1 MKLFTMFVLIGLP
14 VLLGDQQA
22 GGTATQQVH
31 RDQAYA
37 EPRNE
42 RQMLDVFAP
51 AGAKNRPIVFWIHGG
66 GWQKGDKKE
75 MHAKPQAFTDKGF
88 VFATTNYRFIPNV
101 TLQQMTGDVAKSIRW
116 VYDHAAEYGG
126 DRETIFVMGWSAG
139 AQLAALICTDDRYL
153 KAEGLALTNIKGC
166 VPLDADTFYP
176 ALQIDTLAA
185 RPGARN
191 PSPYRSKFPEGS
203 DRELS
208 SVLYVT
214 KDKGIPP
221 FLILHIA
228 GRPESGTAI
237 QAQVLANALQVA
249 GVPGAGGRGRGK
261 DAPHPRFRSGAAERG
276 VDEGGLRFSR
286 PGDEKGGVELIS
298 CSAVRAVPDAFVA
311 ATSITRTCATDG
323 AASSPPTR
331 ARSG

>member
-1 MKLFTMFVLIGLP
+1 MLVLLFGLP
-14 VLLGDQQA
+14 VLLGDGQA
-22 GGTATQQVH
+22 GGTAAQQVH
-31 RDQAYA
+31 RDLAYA

-42 RQMLDVFAP
+42 RQMLDVYAP

-66 GWQKGDKKE
+66 GWQKGDKRD

-101 TLQQMTGDVAKSIRW
+101 TMQQIAADVAKSIRW

-126 DRETIFVMGWSAG
+126 DPQTIVVMGWSAG

-153 KAEGLALTNIKGC
+153 KAERLALTNIKGC

-176 ALQIDTLAA
+176 ALQIDTVEA
-185 RPGARN
+185 RPGARR
-191 PSPYRSKFPEGS
+191 PSSYRTKFPEGS
-203 DRELS
+203 DRELA
-208 SVLYVT
+208 SVLYVA

-249 GVPGAGGRGRGK
+249 GVPVQVVPAEGKTHNTLDSDLGVPGEAPTKAVFDFLDRVLKPRG
-261 DAPHPRFRSGAAERG
+261 
-276 VDEGGLRFSR
+276 
-286 PGDEKGGVELIS
+286 
-298 CSAVRAVPDAFVA
+298 
-311 ATSITRTCATDG
+311 
-323 AASSPPTR
+323 SSPE
-331 ARSG
+331 